1 MVWWILNQKHFINIL
16 WEKFDSMKKTLFIV
30 AGANG
35 SGKTTFAKNFTDN
48 EKIKFI
54 NADEIA
60 KIYDPNDIQKY
71 KVKAGKQFFKELKIS
86 LDDEYSFAIET
97 TLSGKYLVDVIKD
110 AKEKGFFV
118 SLIYLFL
125 EEKEENILRVKNR
138 VLKGGH
144 NVPSEDIIRRYHR
157 SRELF
162 WNVYKNMVDDWSVI
176 FNGDESFDIVAQNDE
191 IYDEELFEILTKN
204 EDSK

>member
-1 MVWWILNQKHFINIL
+1 
-16 WEKFDSMKKTLFIV
+16 MKKTLFIV

-97 TLSGKYLVDVIKD
+97 TLSGKYLVGVIKE

-144 NVPSEDIIRRYHR
+144 NVPSEDIIRRYYR

-191 IYDEELFEILTKN
+191 IYDEELFEILIKN
-204 EDSK
+204 EDTK